1 MSPEAR
7 TVAYLFTTFPKTSET
22 FLQREVRAVRR
33 QGVQV
38 RLFSFWGGG
47 GSFDGVPVASF
58 NKWRLATLLW
68 IIPWAALRYPRVF
81 WTLVRGVLTRRPG
94 SLLSLLE
101 NLLGAGFAG
110 VHYAEF
116 RRAGYGW
123 LHAVWGGAPATAAW
137 ILHRL
142 NGHPYSVGVHAYD
155 LYEHGGDPW
164 LAEKVAAA
172 QCVHTST
179 EMAAATLRERGL
191 GTGKVHV
198 IRRGLDRLPAC
209 RALRTPRRP
218 LRIVCVARLVEKKG
232 LPAQMALYRLLR
244 EHGFPFEARI
254 LGDGPLRDGLREQVE
269 RSALQPQVRLLG
281 QVAHEEVWSALEW
294 ADVLVHTGIVAASGD
309 RDGLPNVIPEAM
321 SAGVVVI
328 TTPQPGPLEA
338 IADGKTGLVVALSDV
353 DGWEAALRQI
363 ADDDELAERLRS
375 GARGWVEQHFSAQRN
390 AASLV
395 ELVLKRKG
403 GDRDLS

>member
-1 MSPEAR
+1 VTRESR

-22 FLQREVRAVRR
+22 FLQREVRAVRKL
-33 QGVQV
+33 GVDV

-47 GSFDGVPVASF
+47 GAFDGVPVASF

-68 IIPWAALRYPRVF
+68 IIPWAAVRYPRVF

-94 SLLSLLE
+94 SPLTLLE

-110 VHYAEF
+110 VHYREF

-123 LHAVWGGAPATAAW
+123 IHAVWGGAPATAAW
-137 ILHRL
+137 TLCRL

-164 LAEKVAAA
+164 LAEKIAAA
-172 QCVHTST
+172 RFVHTST
-179 EMAAATLRERGL
+179 QMAATTLRERGL
-191 GTGKVHV
+191 GAGKVHV
-198 IRRGLDRLPAC
+198 IRRGLDSLPAL

-232 LPAQMALYRLLR
+232 LPDQMALYRRLR
-244 EHGFPFEARI
+244 DRGFPFEARI
-254 LGDGPLRDGLREQVE
+254 LGDGPLRDRLSAQVE
-269 RSALQPQVRLLG
+269 SSALQPQVQLLG
-281 QVAHEEVWSALEW
+281 QVPHEQVWSALEW
-294 ADVLVHTGIVAASGD
+294 ADVLVHTGVVAASGD

-321 SAGVVVI
+321 SAGVVVV
-328 TTPQPGPLEA
+328 TTPQPGPREA
-338 IADGKTGLVVALSDV
+338 IADGETGLVVALADGE
-353 DGWEAALRQI
+353 GWEAALCRI
-363 ADDDELAERLRS
+363 AEDDALAERLRS
-375 GARGWVEQHFSAQRN
+375 GARAWVETHFDAQRN

-395 ELVLKRKG
+395 ALYFDSARREA
-403 GDRDLS
+403 